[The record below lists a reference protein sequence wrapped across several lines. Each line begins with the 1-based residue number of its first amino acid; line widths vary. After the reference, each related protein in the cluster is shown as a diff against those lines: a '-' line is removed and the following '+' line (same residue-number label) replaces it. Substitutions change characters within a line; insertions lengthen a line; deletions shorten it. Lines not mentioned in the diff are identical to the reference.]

1 MPRSRSVFSF
11 RNSQGK
17 LSVPNPL
24 TPGKYAVYFT
34 FSSTRKTWLNSA
46 LSLVKRTF
54 YQTVN
59 VRKISRSWL
68 VFPLRKRQG
77 QLGIHHHLTEGK
89 YAVHVTLS
97 STWKTGLNSSFS
109 LVNRKFYQTVNV
121 VKISPSWILFRLRG
135 NTRKTRGKTQHS
147 PALTPGKHAIHFTFS
162 SPWQTLFKSA
172 FWTSFYHR
180 YQQRVNS
187 PLTAVFY
194 LGPNISRQEFPQLY
208 FDYLISKNF
217 AKKPVSEN
225 ITTEIDFSV
234 ISVQQIL
241 NTIRLIWG
249 LS

>member
-1 MPRSRSVFSF
+1 MCVCVCGFNNIQPLKSNIKPTVIFYAFFNYANGPLRTSQRTRLYVARTIFTTKKSPVFWWFYQTVNALKMPRSRSVFSF

-17 LSVPNPL
+17 LGVHNPL

-46 LSLVKRTF
+46 LSLVNRTF

-121 VKISPSWILFRLRG
+121 VKIKRS
-135 NTRKTRGKTQHS
+135 
-147 PALTPGKHAIHFTFS
+147 
-162 SPWQTLFKSA
+162 
-172 FWTSFYHR
+172 
-180 YQQRVNS
+180 
-187 PLTAVFY
+187 
-194 LGPNISRQEFPQLY
+194 
-208 FDYLISKNF
+208 
-217 AKKPVSEN
+217 
-225 ITTEIDFSV
+225 
-234 ISVQQIL
+234 
-241 NTIRLIWG
+241 
-249 LS
+249 

>member
-1 MPRSRSVFSF
+1 MTKTWRLLCEFFSLKSPVFWWFYQTVNVLKMPRSRSVFSF

-17 LSVPNPL
+17 LGVHNPL

-46 LSLVKRTF
+46 LSLVNRTF

-68 VFPLRKRQG
+68 VFQLRKRQG

-121 VKISPSWILFRLRG
+121 VKISRS
-135 NTRKTRGKTQHS
+135 
-147 PALTPGKHAIHFTFS
+147 
-162 SPWQTLFKSA
+162 
-172 FWTSFYHR
+172 
-180 YQQRVNS
+180 
-187 PLTAVFY
+187 
-194 LGPNISRQEFPQLY
+194 
-208 FDYLISKNF
+208 
-217 AKKPVSEN
+217 
-225 ITTEIDFSV
+225 
-234 ISVQQIL
+234 
-241 NTIRLIWG
+241 
-249 LS
+249 

>member
-1 MPRSRSVFSF
+1 MCVCVCVCVCGFNNVQPLKSNIKPTVTFYAFFSYANGPLRTSQRTRLYVARSIFTAKKSPVFWWYYQTVKVLKMPRSRPVFSF

-17 LSVPNPL
+17 LGVHNPL

-46 LSLVKRTF
+46 LSLVNRTF

-68 VFPLRKRQG
+68 VFQLRKRQG

-121 VKISPSWILFRLRG
+121 VKIKRS
-135 NTRKTRGKTQHS
+135 
-147 PALTPGKHAIHFTFS
+147 
-162 SPWQTLFKSA
+162 
-172 FWTSFYHR
+172 
-180 YQQRVNS
+180 
-187 PLTAVFY
+187 
-194 LGPNISRQEFPQLY
+194 
-208 FDYLISKNF
+208 
-217 AKKPVSEN
+217 
-225 ITTEIDFSV
+225 
-234 ISVQQIL
+234 
-241 NTIRLIWG
+241 
-249 LS
+249 

>member
-1 MPRSRSVFSF
+1 MLYSLIKHAFLINRSVSYFWTLFYQGPNLGLELLPEHKTDKLQSVHLSLYHGTKSPVFWWFYQTVNVLKMPRSRSVFSF

-17 LSVPNPL
+17 LGVHNPL

-46 LSLVKRTF
+46 LSLVNRTF

-68 VFPLRKRQG
+68 VFQLRKRQG

-121 VKISPSWILFRLRG
+121 VKISRS
-135 NTRKTRGKTQHS
+135 
-147 PALTPGKHAIHFTFS
+147 
-162 SPWQTLFKSA
+162 
-172 FWTSFYHR
+172 
-180 YQQRVNS
+180 
-187 PLTAVFY
+187 
-194 LGPNISRQEFPQLY
+194 
-208 FDYLISKNF
+208 
-217 AKKPVSEN
+217 
-225 ITTEIDFSV
+225 
-234 ISVQQIL
+234 
-241 NTIRLIWG
+241 
-249 LS
+249 

>member
-1 MPRSRSVFSF
+1 MRVLVHFLFSLAGRPGFPVIFNQSLTQMVSPEETREAFSFKKSPVFWWFYQTVNVLKMPRSRSVLSF

-17 LSVPNPL
+17 LGVHNPL

-46 LSLVKRTF
+46 LSLVNRTF

-68 VFPLRKRQG
+68 VFQLRKRQG

-121 VKISPSWILFRLRG
+121 VKISRS
-135 NTRKTRGKTQHS
+135 
-147 PALTPGKHAIHFTFS
+147 
-162 SPWQTLFKSA
+162 
-172 FWTSFYHR
+172 
-180 YQQRVNS
+180 
-187 PLTAVFY
+187 
-194 LGPNISRQEFPQLY
+194 
-208 FDYLISKNF
+208 
-217 AKKPVSEN
+217 
-225 ITTEIDFSV
+225 
-234 ISVQQIL
+234 
-241 NTIRLIWG
+241 
-249 LS
+249 